1 MFYICNFRHGF
12 NIGTKKNRASNLILA
27 LLNDFKADNYLA
39 LPPPADTAAA
49 QITRPNAILLIKSA
63 KL

>member
-1 MFYICNFRHGF
+1 MFYICNFRHEF

-27 LLNDFKADNYLA
+27 LLNSFKANNYLLA
-39 LPPPADTAAA
+39 LPPAETAAA